1 MATIFPRAI
10 LPEIRK
16 YLDTNDVVVL
26 HGARQVGKT
35 HILYALRDELRAA
48 GRATHYID
56 LEDSRF
62 VRLLDSG
69 VGPFLDHLSEEGVQ
83 ASKGEEL
90 VFVFIDEIQY
100 LADPSSFLKLVA
112 DHHRRVKLIV
122 SGSSSF
128 AIRDKFRDSL
138 VGRTVDFEIFPLR
151 FEEFL
156 VFKGRGGEAST
167 VRTAVRVDEL
177 RGLFREFVLYG
188 GYPKV
193 VLTPEVE
200 RKEKYLQQII
210 DTYVRKDIRDLARI
224 ADIGKFNRLVEALA
238 SQSGQL
244 LNVAEV
250 SSTIRLAKPTV
261 ERHLFLLEN
270 TYILR
275 LVRPFSG
282 NVRSELTKMP
292 KVFFFDT
299 GLMQMLWLKGLQKEV
314 LGPVFETA
322 VFAELVKRYGRES
335 VLHWRTKDRREID
348 FVVRDRQ
355 RVLPIEAKVRYEQ
368 FSPAAC
374 RFFAEKYE
382 GAEPYRVVA
391 LEGVPADDRHSIR
404 PWEL

>member
-1 MATIFPRAI
+1 MATILPRAV

-16 YLDTNDVVVL
+16 YLPTNDVVVL

-35 HILYALRDELRAA
+35 HILYVLRDGLKAE
-48 GRATHYID
+48 GKPTHYID

-69 VGPFLDHLSEEGVQ
+69 VGPFLDHLAEEGVLSPRGKER
-83 ASKGEEL
+83 A
-90 VFVFIDEIQY
+90 FVFIDEIQY

-128 AIRDKFRDSL
+128 AIREKFRDSL

-151 FEEFL
+151 FDEFL
-156 VFKGRGGEAST
+156 VFQGRRGEAAKA
-167 VRTAVRVDEL
+167 RTAVKVDEL

-188 GYPKV
+188 GYPKI

-200 RKEKYLQQII
+200 RKEKYLQQIV

-224 ADIGKFNRLVEALA
+224 TDIDKFNRLVEVLA
-238 SQSGQL
+238 SQGGQL

-250 SSTIRLAKPTV
+250 ASTTRLAKPTV

-292 KVFFFDT
+292 KVFFFDS
-299 GLMQMLWLKGLQKEV
+299 GLMQMIWLKRLQKEV

-322 VFAELVKRYGRES
+322 IFAELAKRYGRES
-335 VLHWRTKDRREID
+335 IYHWRTKDRREID
-348 FVVRDRQ
+348 FVVRDKHRII
-355 RVLPIEAKVRYEQ
+355 PIEAKVKFEQ
-368 FSPAAC
+368 FAPAAC
-374 RFFAEKYE
+374 RFFGEKYTS
-382 GAEPYRVVA
+382 AEPFRVVA
-391 LEGVPADDRHSIR
+391 LDGVPTDDGHSIR